1 MNRRKEETEM
11 ERKQEIIRRIMQDS
25 IDYILVIFKNEYK
38 LIKDEDVTFEVEDDS
53 VNKLALKNKL
63 DIMDDNLF
71 VVCQIVKD
79 SSSVITIRAV
89 FNSSDIQK
97 SELSFFRIENFYV
110 LCGTLTEIFK
120 SVNDIEMGMIVVI
133 PPKILI
139 KNLMKYPLQMI
150 LYSFFPK
157 LQSTLTHPEYQRLLG
172 VSTNTKKMVIENM
185 TVLGPLPDDFQ
196 YSNASIRNECQRF
209 DKIPEDCVL
218 RLNCN
223 IECRNGER
231 RHRVTRRW
239 NKVCATTP
247 NFEQL
252 LGTSDV
258 KVLLRIQ
265 INDVD
270 RHTFCDPADIAYTH
284 VANITQKFP
293 NTLSFELGPSNL
305 EEYTLPFCSEQHF
318 RQMMMTPT
326 PLVNVNKLNLSFI
339 RIHLR
344 SFMEYMLTLRDLTEL
359 RLHDVILSDDDET
372 DIEDFYVR
380 LENAMKNV
388 HTFEVR
394 RLFTVGERR
403 DLQLVE
409 NNRFWKVLSKL
420 PKLKSLYL
428 REFFLPDP
436 SAYPEEYQHDD
447 DFDEDDDDDY
457 DGDDNFMPFSLG
469 EIGTGLSSLTQLT
482 FLSLSF
488 CQYTPKSIIELLHPV
503 IIKLEKLV
511 SLDLS
516 NTGLKENMINAFIP
530 TLIGLPN
537 LSILNVSNN
546 PLLNGNDI
554 KYLTEILGKKV
565 RIIK

>member
-1 MNRRKEETEM
+1 MDRRKEQTEI
-11 ERKQEIIRRIMQDS
+11 ERKKEIILRIIQDS

-38 LIKDEDVTFEVEDDS
+38 LIKDENVTFEIDDS
-53 VNKLALKNKL
+53 VNKLSLKNTLDKL
-63 DIMDDNLF
+63 DDNLF
-71 VVCQIVKD
+71 VVCQIIKD

-89 FNSSDIQK
+89 FNNSDVDIQK
-97 SELSFFRIENFYV
+97 SELSFFQIEKFYL
-110 LCGTLTEIFK
+110 LCGTLTDIFE
-120 SVNDIEMGMIVVI
+120 SSLVNDSEMGMIVVI
-133 PPKILI
+133 PRKTLI

-150 LYSFFPK
+150 LSSFFPK
-157 LQSTLTHPEYQRLLG
+157 LQSKLSHPDYQRLLG

-185 TVLGPLPDDFQ
+185 TVLGLLPDDFP
-196 YSNASIRNECQRF
+196 YSNASIRHLCQTF
-209 DKIPEDCVL
+209 AKIPEDFVL

-223 IECRNGER
+223 IECRNGD
-231 RHRVTRRW
+231 RVTDRF
-239 NKVCATTP
+239 NKVCTTTP

-344 SFMEYMLTLRDLTEL
+344 SFMEYILTLRDLTEL
-359 RLHDVILSDDDET
+359 RLHDVILSDDEI
-372 DIEDFYVR
+372 DIDNFYVN
-380 LENAMKNV
+380 LEKAMENV

-394 RLFTVGERR
+394 ELFTVGERR

-409 NNRFWKVLSKL
+409 NNRFWKVLARL

-428 REFFLPDP
+428 RDFFLPEP
-436 SAYPEEYQHDD
+436 NAYPEEYQHDD
-447 DFDEDDDDDY
+447 DFDEDDDDSY
-457 DGDDNFMPFSLG
+457 DGDDIRMPFSLG

-488 CQYTPKSIIELLHPV
+488 CEYTPKSINELLHPV

-516 NTGLKENMINAFIP
+516 NTGLKKEMIDAFIP
-530 TLIGLPN
+530 TLISLPN
-537 LSILNVSNN
+537 LRILNVSNN

-554 KYLTEILGKKV
+554 KYLTNILGKKV
-565 RIIK
+565 NIIK

>member
-1 MNRRKEETEM
+1 MNRRKEQM

-25 IDYILVIFKNEYK
+25 IEYILVIFKNEYK
-38 LIKDEDVTFEVEDDS
+38 LIKDENVSFEVDDS
-53 VNKLALKNKL
+53 VNKLDLKNIL
-63 DIMDDNLF
+63 DMMDDDLF

-79 SSSVITIRAV
+79 SSSAITIRAV
-89 FNSSDIQK
+89 FNRSDVDIQK
-97 SELSFFRIENFYV
+97 SELSFFHIESFYV

-120 SVNDIEMGMIVVI
+120 SSLVSDREMGIVVLQ
-133 PPKILI
+133 PKTII

-150 LYSFFPK
+150 LSSFFPK

-185 TVLGPLPDDFQ
+185 TVLEPLHDNFQ
-196 YSNASIRNECQRF
+196 YSNASIRNLCQQF
-209 DKIPEDCVL
+209 NKIPEDCVL

-223 IECRNGER
+223 IECRNGR
-231 RHRVTRRW
+231 RRDPQTRRW
-239 NKVCATTP
+239 NKVCTTTP
-247 NFEQL
+247 NFEQVF
-252 LGTSDV
+252 GTSNV

-270 RHTFCDPADIAYTH
+270 RLTFCDSADIAYTH

-339 RIHLR
+339 IIHLR

-359 RLHDVILSDDDET
+359 RLHDVILSDDEM
-372 DIEDFYVR
+372 DIDNFYVN
-380 LENAMKNV
+380 LEKAMENV

-394 RLFTVGERR
+394 ELFTVGERR

-409 NNRFWKVLSKL
+409 NNRFWKVLARL

-428 REFFLPDP
+428 REFFLPEP
-436 SAYPEEYQHDD
+436 NAYPEEYQHDD
-447 DFDEDDDDDY
+447 DFGEDDY
-457 DGDDNFMPFSLG
+457 DIRMPFSLG

-488 CQYTPKSIIELLHPV
+488 CEYTPKSINELLHPV

-511 SLDLS
+511 TLDLS
-516 NTGLKENMINAFIP
+516 NTGLKPKMIDAFIP
-530 TLIGLPN
+530 TLLSLSN
-537 LSILNVSNN
+537 LRILDVSNN

-554 KYLTEILGKKV
+554 KYLKKILRNV
-565 RIIK
+565 RIIN